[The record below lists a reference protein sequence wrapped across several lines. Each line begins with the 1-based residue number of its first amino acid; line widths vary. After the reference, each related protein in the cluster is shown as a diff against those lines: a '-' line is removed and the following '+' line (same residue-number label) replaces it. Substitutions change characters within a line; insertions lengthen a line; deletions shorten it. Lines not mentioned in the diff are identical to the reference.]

1 MARPVF
7 GNHVDSLM
15 KQLNERRFER
25 PVSIFAT
32 PEQQIQAAQE
42 QQMIGRPQEDT
53 AALTQH
59 RARPQYKAQVDPMVA
74 QRVRSE
80 NVLSGLSDPY
90 LSQLEQGI
98 SVGTR
103 ATEAEKARTIWRKLD
118 EQAKAAANA
127 QQQTIY
133 QNNGAPPLASGDIQL
148 PLSKFSVTARYGQT
162 GRMWKTTHGGIDL
175 AAPTG
180 TQIRPVQAG
189 TVTKVENHPSFGN
202 VVWVQHPNGLTTR
215 YGHMS
220 QFGNFRAGQQVGLG
234 DVLGYVGQTGNAS
247 GPHLHLGY
255 YDQAGNTLN
264 PENYIGSLLR
274 ALGM

>member
-15 KQLNERRFER
+15 KQLNERRFTR

-32 PEQQIQAAQE
+32 PEEQIQAVQE
-42 QQMIGRPQEDT
+42 EQTRARPQEDT
-53 AALTQH
+53 AALV
-59 RARPQYKAQVDPMVA
+59 ARRVRPKYEPQIDPVAA

-80 NVLSGLSDPY
+80 NVIRGLSDPY
-90 LSQLEQGI
+90 LEQLEMGKGI
-98 SVGTR
+98 GTR
-103 ATEAEKARTIWRKLD
+103 ALEAERAKTIWRKLD

-133 QNNGAPPLASGDIQL
+133 TNNGAPPVAAGDTQL
-148 PLSKFSVTARYGQT
+148 PLSKFTVTARYGQK
-162 GRMWKTTHGGIDL
+162 GRMWQTSHGGIDL

-180 TQIRPVQAG
+180 TAIRPVQAG
-189 TVTKVENHPSFGN
+189 TVTKVEFHPAFGN
-202 VVWVQHPNGLTTR
+202 VVWIQHPNGLTTR

-220 QFGNFRAGQQVGLG
+220 QFGNFRAGQNVSLG
-234 DVLGYVGQTGNAS
+234 DIIGYVGQTGNAS

-255 YDQAGNTLN
+255 YNQQGQTLN